1 MTKIK
6 NRFIVII
13 ESNREIEEEH
23 MAYLIE
29 SNMVPRVRGVEVIRI
44 P

>member
-1 MTKIK
+1 MKIK
-6 NRFIVII
+6 NRFVII

-23 MAYLIE
+23 VADVIE
-29 SNMVPRVRGVEVIRI
+29 GYMVPRVRRIKVIRI